1 MVAHHPDVR
10 RFFLDGV
17 IWIYIGQMELNYT
30 RYTQCL
36 RELLAQLYLEDDEQ
50 VPMFPDL
57 IHTPG
62 ESKAKRRRR
71 EEGFM
76 LHVRETIADF
86 LQYRD
91 VLIILD
97 DICYEADLDWF
108 DFAPIQSE
116 NPGEEFTF
124 ALLVTTRCRYLLPAA
139 DTVEIDMLDGACAVG
154 QKKYIALAILI
165 FVFVLFG
172 YRGGCNQLVNPRI
185 GREFVANS
193 DGRVTRGPISC
204 S

>member
-1 MVAHHPDVR
+1 
-10 RFFLDGV
+10 
-17 IWIYIGQMELNYT
+17 
-30 RYTQCL
+30 
-36 RELLAQLYLEDDEQ
+36 
-50 VPMFPDL
+50 
-57 IHTPG
+57 
-62 ESKAKRRRR
+62 
-71 EEGFM
+71 M

-139 DTVEIDMLDGACAVG
+139 DTVEIDMLDEGDAVRI
-154 QKKYIALAILI
+154 KRKELIFLIVATDVPFYVDLLAITI
-165 FVFVLFG
+165 FYPLSQF
-172 YRGGCNQLVNPRI
+172 RCN
-185 GREFVANS
+185 
-193 DGRVTRGPISC
+193 C
-204 S
+204 